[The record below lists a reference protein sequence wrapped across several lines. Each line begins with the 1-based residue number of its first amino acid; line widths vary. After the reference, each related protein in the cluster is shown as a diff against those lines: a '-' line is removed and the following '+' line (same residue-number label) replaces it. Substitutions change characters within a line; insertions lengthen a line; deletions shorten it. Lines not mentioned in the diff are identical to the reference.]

1 MRNGWSN
8 HVLISISGSETERF
22 LNIVSFH
29 GLVLYQVRRK
39 PSGIEADV
47 KAKDF
52 LKLMKD
58 DAFITKM
65 KAKYPTLLANLP
77 NSTDAKYV
85 LEGYL
90 FPATYNIHDDTT
102 VESLAEEMLSTMD
115 TYLSH

>member
-1 MRNGWSN
+1 
-8 HVLISISGSETERF
+8 
-22 LNIVSFH
+22 
-29 GLVLYQVRRK
+29 
-39 PSGIEADV
+39 
-47 KAKDF
+47 
-52 LKLMKD
+52 MKD

-102 VESLAEEMLSTMD
+102 VESLAE
-115 TYLSH
+115 